1 MSTVVRA
8 VAAALALAVTTAAA
22 EARCT
27 RLAFSVNDYGKE
39 GPTKDAMK
47 LLDGHIAKWAAE
59 NGIKGYKVGKKTV
72 SCELYLDLIIFDEY
86 TCKAEAPVCW
96 DGGPATT
103 TATSASATGPAKAAA
118 PKAPPA
124 ERVAPAPKTKPAT

>member
-1 MSTVVRA
+1 MPSVLALRAAATVV
-8 VAAALALAVTTAAA
+8 ALAVGTAAA
-22 EARCT
+22 DARCT

-39 GPTKDAMK
+39 GPTRDALR

-59 NGIKGYKVGKKTV
+59 NGIKGYRVGKKTV
-72 SCELYLDLIIFDEY
+72 SCELYIDLIIFDEY

-103 TATSASATGPAKAAA
+103 TATSASAPPKSAA

-124 ERVAPAPKTKPAT
+124 ERAPPAPKAKPAG